1 MTTFRHPLAK
11 SYQMPLS
18 FIQGLCPLRCAVQS
32 LFFLIVLSAAG
43 TSFGQTKP
51 QTYAI
56 VVGISEYADQGIE
69 SLEFAHRDALE
80 FTKYL
85 RSKAGGQVPESH
97 IKMLLNKKAS
107 WSAIYLAMDE
117 TLEKCQSG
125 DVVYFYFSG
134 HGDIENN
141 RIYKL
146 GYLICHNTPRNNY
159 VNSALRIEDLNNFAN
174 TLSVEKKVKVI
185 LITDACHSGKL
196 AGNQSGG
203 SFLVADQLRTVFNQ
217 EARLTSCLP
226 EQVSLEDKSW
236 GGGRSVFSYYLLNGL
251 RGLADLNKD
260 QKITLQDLN
269 LYMTNSLSKDPV
281 LRSRKLKQTPVIKGQ
296 MKMELT
302 RVDTAT
308 LRALQKKLP
317 LEENNPPSGNEP
329 AALGKR
335 NASYLYEC
343 LQVLKSNP
351 EDWVANLNPSDS
363 NNTQNVLYSILE
375 AQLALIYS
383 SFIRNLETEKLQQY
397 LRDVTNNPDALQRYG
412 RDLANRFAERGQEI
426 ITGYQQGD
434 EAELEKRRYYNSLN
448 NNFSQVVKMLQ
459 CGMRLCD
466 PKSPLY
472 RNLQVYSWYFNGIA
486 TRLTI
491 YQNENRAPI
500 LDSAE
505 RMIQQALRLQ
515 NNASYLH
522 HELGSIYLQSN
533 RYAEAR
539 KSYEKA
545 TQITPGWFLPWIG
558 LSQAYLRLR
567 DTASSWKALQTAIE
581 IKPDFTGAYNL
592 MGQHQE
598 FRKNFLLAEQNY
610 VQSTRN
616 NDRHFYPFEKLAF
629 LNLRWMEFETAEMFF
644 KESEKRKAGFN
655 VVDTEN
661 DGTTDVLD
669 DIPGY
674 ESNPPCTWPDTITA
688 EDVLSQFILGMTAYK
703 TGQHEKAE
711 EHLLRCMQLDPSHPL
726 AAHYLGILY
735 RSTNQYAESAF
746 YLKRAKRVSL
756 SLDYLRVYVD
766 SAKIKLHPASPTC
779 IAEHFLKAY
788 YPQDDDYYHLAYTYR
803 LWNKPKLAIREYE
816 ELLKKDVRLF
826 PPYYLI
832 WSCYESLKQYAL
844 AEQTLQRFSRNTGSK
859 EAINEL
865 SQFYR
870 RMEEREEEPAE
881 WMYKAGLFH
890 YDQYFNDGRSSL
902 SKQRQPMP
910 DSLHVWGNEIASK
923 DTARIMPGTKE
934 IIPIAGA
941 VYYPEFRALHYLRK
955 AARFTLSNK
964 RASDCYTKMAE
975 LFESIG
981 YLDSAA
987 LYYRKAM
994 ESDDE
999 NKDVREQLVQVLLQD
1014 QLRYDAMLQMDT
1026 LNNESGLNTD
1036 WRVTYVKYKI
1046 KSGQI
1051 QEADSL
1057 LKEVKFLKQNTTDS
1071 ILELKILNNYF
1082 QANWNAA
1089 IPQLLNRLKNDKTN
1103 AQLMYAL
1110 ARLYHFANENEK
1122 ALQWLKN
1129 SIESGFSFYYVL
1141 NQDPVWNT
1149 LKNQQTWIELAS
1161 KIEKPTISA
1170 W

>member
-1 MTTFRHPLAK
+1 MITFRLAK
-11 SYQMPLS
+11 SFQMPIS
-18 FIQGLCPLRCAVQS
+18 FFRGFIPSYKSALWLLLP
-32 LFFLIVLSAAG
+32 IVLLTAKKAFS
-43 TSFGQTKP
+43 QNKP

-56 VVGISEYADQGIE
+56 VVGISDYADQGIE
-69 SLEFAHRDALE
+69 SLEFAHKDALE

-85 RSKAGGQVPESH
+85 RSKAGGQVPESN

-107 WSAIYLAMDE
+107 WSAVYQAMDE
-117 TLEKCQSG
+117 TLEKCVSG
-125 DVVYFYFSG
+125 DLVYFYFSG

-159 VNSALRIEDLNNFAN
+159 VNSSLRIEDLNNFAN
-174 TLSVEKKVKVI
+174 TLSIEKKVKVI

-203 SFLVADQLRTVFNQ
+203 SFLVADQLRTVLNQ

-251 RGLADLNKD
+251 RGLADQNKD

-269 LYMTNSLSKDPV
+269 LYMTSSLSKDPV

-296 MKMELT
+296 MKMELA

-308 LRALQKKLP
+308 LRALQKKIP
-317 LEENNPPSGNEP
+317 LEESNISSGTEP
-329 AALGKR
+329 GALGKR

-351 EDWVANLNPSDS
+351 EDWVAQLKPADS
-363 NNTQNVLYSILE
+363 TNNQDLLFAILE
-375 AQLALIYS
+375 AQLTIVYS
-383 SFIRNLETEKLQQY
+383 NFIRNLDADKLQQY
-397 LRDVTNNPDALQRYG
+397 LHDVTNNPDALQRYS

-448 NNFSQVVKMLQ
+448 NNFSNVVSMFQ
-459 CGMRLCD
+459 CGMRLSD

-472 RNLQVYSWYFNGIA
+472 RNLQIYYWYFKGIS
-486 TRLTI
+486 TRLKI
-491 YQNENRAPI
+491 YKSENKVPV
-500 LDSAE
+500 LDTAE
-505 RMIQQALRLQ
+505 RMIQQALKLQ

-522 HELGSIYLQSN
+522 HELGNIYLQLN
-533 RYAEAR
+533 RYTEAK

-558 LSQAYLRLR
+558 LSHTQLRLQ
-567 DTASSWKALQTAIE
+567 DTASSWKALLTAIE

-598 FRKNFLLAEQNY
+598 FRKNFLSAEQNY
-610 VQSTRN
+610 VNSMRL
-616 NDRHFYPFEKLAF
+616 NDRHFYPFEKLAY
-629 LNLRWMEFETAEMFF
+629 LNLRWMDFESAENFF

-655 VVDTEN
+655 NVDAEHL
-661 DGTTDVLD
+661 GTTDVLD
-669 DIPGY
+669 DIPGF
-674 ESNPPCTWPDTITA
+674 ESNAPCNWPDTLPT
-688 EDVLSQFILGMTAYK
+688 EDVLNQFILGMNAHK
-703 TGQHEKAE
+703 AGKFDIAEQHFLHCLE
-711 EHLLRCMQLDPSHPL
+711 LDSSHPL

-756 SLDYLRVYVD
+756 SAASFSLYVD
-766 SAKIKLHPASPTC
+766 SARIKGHPSSPPC
-779 IAEHFLKAY
+779 IAERFLKAY
-788 YPQDDDYYHLAYTYR
+788 YSQDEDYYHLAYTYR
-803 LWNKPKLAIREYE
+803 VWNKPKLAIREYE
-816 ELLKKDVRLF
+816 ELLKKDLKLF

-832 WSCYESLKQYAL
+832 WSCYESLKQYTL
-844 AEQTLQRFSRNTGSK
+844 AEQTLQRFSRYTESK

-870 RMEEREEEPAE
+870 RMEDREEEPAE
-881 WMYKAGLFH
+881 WMYKAGIFH
-890 YDQYFNDGRSSL
+890 YNQYFNDPRYTIT
-902 SKQRQPMP
+902 KQRQPMP
-910 DSLHVWGNEIASK
+910 DSMSIWGDEKASK
-923 DTARIMPGTKE
+923 DTARIPGTKE
-934 IIPIAGA
+934 MIPIAG
-941 VYYPEFRALHYLRK
+941 VVFHPEFRALHYLRK

-964 RASDCYTKMAE
+964 RASDCFTKMAE

-981 YLDSAA
+981 YLDSSA
-987 LYYRKAM
+987 LYYRRAM

-1014 QLRYDAMLQMDT
+1014 QLCYDAMLQMDT
-1026 LNNESGLNTD
+1026 LNKESGLNTD
-1036 WRVTYVKYKI
+1036 WRINYVKYKI
-1046 KSGQI
+1046 RSGQL

-1057 LKEVKFLKQNTTDS
+1057 LQNVKFLKQNTADS
-1071 ILELKILNNYF
+1071 ILELQILSSYF
-1082 QANWNAA
+1082 QADWKSA
-1089 IPQLLNRLKNDKTN
+1089 IPLLLTRLKTDKTN
-1103 AQLMYAL
+1103 AQRMYAL
-1110 ARLYHFANENEK
+1110 ARLYYYANEEDK
-1122 ALQWLKN
+1122 AMQWLKN
-1129 SIESGFSFYYVL
+1129 SIDSGFSLYYVL

-1149 LKNQQTWIELAS
+1149 LKNQQAWIDLAA

>member
-1 MTTFRHPLAK
+1 MTTFRLPLAK
-11 SYQMPLS
+11 SFQMPIS
-18 FIQGLCPLRCAVQS
+18 FIRGLLPGYKSALW
-32 LFFLIVLSAAG
+32 LLIPILVLAAKVG
-43 TSFGQTKP
+43 FTQNKP

-56 VVGISEYADQGIE
+56 VVGISDYADQGIE

-85 RSKAGGQVPESH
+85 RSKAGGQVPESN

-107 WSAIYLAMDE
+107 WSAVYQAMDE
-117 TLEKCQSG
+117 TLEKCVSG
-125 DVVYFYFSG
+125 DLVYFYFSG

-159 VNSALRIEDLNNFAN
+159 VNSSLRIEDLNNFAN
-174 TLSVEKKVKVI
+174 TLSIEKKVKVI

-203 SFLVADQLRTVFNQ
+203 SFLVADQLRTVLNQ

-251 RGLADLNKD
+251 RGLADQNKD

-269 LYMTNSLSKDPV
+269 LYMTISLSKDPV

-296 MKMELT
+296 MKMELA

-317 LEENNPPSGNEP
+317 LEENNTQSGTEP
-329 AALGKR
+329 GALGKR
-335 NASYLYEC
+335 NSSYLYEC
-343 LQVLKSNP
+343 LQIIKSNP
-351 EDWVANLNPSDS
+351 EDWVAQLELKDS
-363 NNTQNVLYSILE
+363 ASNEELLYAILK
-375 AQLALIYS
+375 AQLTPIYS
-383 SFIRNLETEKLQQY
+383 SFIRNLDTGKLQQY
-397 LRDVTNNPDALQRYG
+397 MRDVTNNPDALQRYG

-448 NNFSQVVKMLQ
+448 NNFSNVVAMFQ
-459 CGMRLCD
+459 SGMRLSD

-472 RNLQVYSWYFNGIA
+472 RNLQVYYWYFKGIA
-486 TRLTI
+486 TRLKI
-491 YQNENRAPI
+491 YKNENRVPI

-505 RMIQQALRLQ
+505 RMIQQALQLQ
-515 NNASYLH
+515 NNAGYLH
-522 HELGSIYLQSN
+522 HELGSIYLQLN
-533 RYAEAR
+533 RYAEAK

-558 LSQAYLRLR
+558 LSQALLRLR

-581 IKPDFTGAYNL
+581 IKSDFTGAYNL

-610 VQSTRN
+610 ANSMRL

-629 LNLRWMEFETAEMFF
+629 LNLRWMEFEAAEKFF
-644 KESEKRKAGFN
+644 IASEKRKAGFN

-661 DGTTDVLD
+661 DGTPDVLD
-669 DIPGY
+669 DIPGF
-674 ESNPPCTWPDTITA
+674 ESYAPCYMLDTLPT
-688 EDVLSQFILGMTAYK
+688 EDVLSQFILGIAAYK
-703 TGQHEKAE
+703 TGQLEEAE
-711 EHLLRCMQLDPSHPL
+711 QHFLYCLKLDPSHPL

-746 YLKRAKRVSL
+746 YLKRAKRISL
-756 SLDYLRVYVD
+756 SLEGLKVYVD
-766 SAKIKLHPASPTC
+766 SAKSKLHPASPTC

-788 YPQDDDYYHLAYTYR
+788 YPQDEDYYHLAYTYR
-803 LWNKPKLAIREYE
+803 VWNKPKLAIREYE
-816 ELLKKDVRLF
+816 ELLKKDVKLF

-832 WSCYESLKQYAL
+832 WSCYESLRQYAL
-844 AEQTLQRFSRNTGSK
+844 AEQTIQRFIRNTGSK
-859 EAINEL
+859 EANNEL
-865 SQFYR
+865 SQFYC
-870 RMEEREEEPAE
+870 RMEDREEEPAE

-890 YDQYFNDGRSSL
+890 YDQYFNDARSSL
-902 SKQRQPMP
+902 SNQRQPMP
-910 DSLHVWGNEIASK
+910 DSLRIWSNETTSK
-923 DTARIMPGTKE
+923 DTARILPGTKE
-934 IIPIAGA
+934 IIPIAGP

-964 RASDCYTKMAE
+964 RASDCFTKMAE

-1014 QLRYDAMLQMDT
+1014 QLCYDAMLQMDT
-1026 LNNESGLNTD
+1026 LNHESGLNTD

-1046 KSGQI
+1046 KSGQLQI
-1051 QEADSL
+1051 ADSL
-1057 LKEVKFLKQNTTDS
+1057 LRHAKFLKQNTADS
-1071 ILELKILNNYF
+1071 ILELKILSNYF
-1082 QANWNAA
+1082 QADWKAA
-1089 IPQLLNRLKNDKTN
+1089 IPQLHVRLKNDKTN

-1110 ARLYHFANENEK
+1110 ARLYYFANENEK

-1129 SIESGFSFYYVL
+1129 SIESGFTFYYVL
-1141 NQDPVWNT
+1141 NQDPVWNS
-1149 LKNQQTWIELAS
+1149 LKNQQAWIDLAS